1 MSKTAE
7 NLFLMGLVRCRACF
21 TLRTKH
27 NPKISIV
34 IYPVHFQ
41 TFLVLYDLRSSTS
54 MSLLIHP
61 AHVCIR
67 SSFPSHRTWEFVC
80 HCYMQS
86 TPYTESTEPKSVTTS
101 ILSRHIYKK
110 QIQYEYL
117 VIIEG

>member
-1 MSKTAE
+1 
-7 NLFLMGLVRCRACF
+7 
-21 TLRTKH
+21 
-27 NPKISIV
+27 
-34 IYPVHFQ
+34 
-41 TFLVLYDLRSSTS
+41 

-61 AHVCIR
+61 AHVCIW
-67 SSFPSHRTWEFVC
+67 SSFPSHRTSEFVC

-86 TPYTESTEPKSVTTS
+86 TPYTEPKSVTTS